1 MYNIVP
7 PLLVIFGIV
16 GLIFLLRNKYLIPE
30 EKISQRHSILTTKW
44 CKIWNRQRVAAVN
57 EKIVKFFEKLLIRLR
72 IIILRVDRLLSRGLE
87 RIRGQKEPIS
97 TKLKFS
103 KVAKTSKLSPLIDKK
118 ISINT
123 LEEQEKTLLITLLKE
138 DFNLDSL
145 INLARLYLYMQDFS
159 SARWAL
165 IEAYRLDNENK
176 IIQDLLFELE
186 EKESIPEITDVP
198 V

>member
-30 EKISQRHSILTTKW
+30 EEINQKHSILVTKW
-44 CKIWNRQRVAAVN
+44 RKIWNRQRIAAVN

-87 RIRGQKEPIS
+87 RIRGQKEPINIRL
-97 TKLKFS
+97 KLS

-165 IEAYRLDNENK
+165 IEAYRLDKGNK

-186 EKESIPEITDVP
+186 EKESPPEITDVP
-198 V
+198 A

>member
-30 EKISQRHSILTTKW
+30 EEINQRHSILMTKW
-44 CKIWNRQRVAAVN
+44 CKIWNRQRIAAVN

-186 EKESIPEITDVP
+186 EKESLPEATDVP
-198 V
+198 A

>member
-30 EKISQRHSILTTKW
+30 EEINQKHSILVTKW
-44 CKIWNRQRVAAVN
+44 RKIWNRQRIAAVN

-87 RIRGQKEPIS
+87 RIRGQKEPINIRL
-97 TKLKFS
+97 KLS

-165 IEAYRLDNENK
+165 IEAYRLDKGNK

-186 EKESIPEITDVP
+186 EKESPSEITDVP
-198 V
+198 A